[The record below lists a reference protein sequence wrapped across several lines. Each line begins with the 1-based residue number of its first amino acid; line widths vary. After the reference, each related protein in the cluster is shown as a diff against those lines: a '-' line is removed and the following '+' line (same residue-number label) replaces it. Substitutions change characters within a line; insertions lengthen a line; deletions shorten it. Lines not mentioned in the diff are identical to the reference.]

1 MVFFRKKKFIFF
13 SCVLFLVVAAVP
25 SFAKGEAL
33 SAVQAGVEGLLAILK
48 DQTLRQ
54 PEKKTER
61 HNTILQYICGQFDFA
76 KMSELVVT
84 GTEWGRQS
92 EAERHR
98 FTDLFSQLLEHAYV
112 GKLENY
118 TDEKVEFIRERMQG
132 ERGIVYTTILHQGQA
147 IPLHYTVYAKNG
159 KWLVY
164 DVNIEGV
171 SLVRNYRTQ
180 FQPILRNEGFNG
192 LVKKMKEKI
201 AVLAKEERSQ

>member
-1 MVFFRKKKFIFF
+1 MVILRKKFFIFF
-13 SCVLFLVVAAVP
+13 SCVLFLAATAVP

-33 SAVQAGVEGLLAILK
+33 AAVRTGVEELLAILK
-48 DQTLRQ
+48 DQALRQ

-61 HNTILQYICGQFDFA
+61 HNAILQYICGQFDFA

-84 GTEWGRQS
+84 GTQWDRQS
-92 EAERHR
+92 EAERLR
-98 FTDLFSQLLEHAYV
+98 FTDLFSRLLEHAYV

-132 ERGIVYTTILHQGQA
+132 DRGIVYTTIIHQGQS
-147 IPLHYTVYAKNG
+147 IPLNYTVYKKNET
-159 KWLVY
+159 WLVY

-180 FQPILRNEGFNG
+180 FQPILRKEGFNG
-192 LVKKMKEKI
+192 LLEKMKEKI
-201 AVLAKEERSQ
+201 VALEKENRSQ